1 MAVQPRLYIHTLGCP
16 KNDADSDTLVRRL
29 RGTGVE
35 LVGDPSE
42 AAYLLINTCGFME
55 EAREESIAAIL
66 GAARDYPKARLLV
79 MGCLV
84 QRYRDELAAGIPEVQ
99 GWYGLRDTAALVA
112 DLGSLVAGAVSSPPA
127 VSSPAG
133 ASPPAEALPVAVPPP
148 AGRSD
153 TVADGPWPGPP
164 PPDPLRSYAYI
175 KISDG
180 CDHGCSFC
188 AIPGIKGPYVAL
200 SPDEILE
207 QAGAAL
213 DEGARELVL
222 VGQDTAIWSSD
233 TLDLAG
239 LLDAVAADPRVR
251 WIRLMYLQ
259 PEHVDDALLA
269 TLAGND
275 KVVRYLDIPFQ
286 HAAARVLRR
295 MSRRGD
301 GDSYLALLARA
312 RRILPDVS
320 LRTTFIVGFPGET
333 EDESAALLEFCA
345 AAAFDHGGA
354 FVYSPEQSTPAYR
367 LRPRVPAAIA
377 EERLGGLS
385 SALLS
390 TAEQANRG
398 RVGRPVEVMI
408 DAVGATEGPEG
419 VVAVGRTSRQAPE
432 VDGVTY
438 LEGDLPPGAS
448 PGDLVRAV
456 ITEAFGYDLIARCD
470 AT

>member
-29 RGTGVE
+29 RATGVE

-42 AAYLLINTCGFME
+42 AGYLLINTCGFME

-66 GAARDYPKARLLV
+66 GAARDYPEARVLA

-84 QRYRDELAAGIPEVQ
+84 QRYREELAAGIPEVQ
-99 GWYGLRDTAALVA
+99 GWYGLGDTAALVN
-112 DLGSLVAGAVSSPPA
+112 DLRSLVARA

-133 ASPPAEALPVAVPPP
+133 PRPVVASPSSSPE
-148 AGRSD
+148 G
-153 TVADGPWPGPP
+153 GPP
-164 PPDPLRSYAYI
+164 SPEPPRSYAYV

-200 SPDEILE
+200 PPDEILE

-239 LLDAVAADPRVR
+239 LLGTLAADPRVR

-275 KVVRYLDIPFQ
+275 KVVEYLDIPFQ

-301 GDSYLALLARA
+301 GDSYLALLERA

-333 EDESAALLEFCA
+333 ENDCAALLDFCA
-345 AAAFDHGGA
+345 AASFDHGGA
-354 FVYSPEQSTPAYR
+354 FVYSPEERTPAYR

-377 EERLGGLS
+377 EERLGRLS

-390 TAEQANRG
+390 AAEQANRA
-398 RVGRPVEVMI
+398 RVGRPVDVMV
-408 DAVGATEGPEG
+408 DAVGAAEGPEG

-438 LEGDLPPGAS
+438 LEGDLPADTR

-456 ITEAFGYDLIARCD
+456 VTEAFGYDLIARCD